1 MHIDLVVLAIPIYLL
16 TIALE
21 IVANAFRRE
30 KVYRLNN
37 AFSNLGCGIL
47 TELYG
52 VPLKLALLALYD
64 WVWRTWGLFEVPS
77 NVWTFLLVML
87 AADFLFYWSHR
98 WSHTVNFFWGIHVV
112 HHQSEDF
119 NLTVALRQSL
129 LHDFPDMV
137 IYLVLALVGV
147 DTQLLLYALAVSGI
161 YQFFLHTEMIGNL
174 GFLEKILN
182 TPSNHR
188 VHHGRNPRYLD
199 KNYGGIF
206 IIWDRLFGTYE
217 PETEALVYG
226 ITTPVRSFN
235 PIWATLDHFAHIWT
249 KTRAYP
255 NFQGRWHAIF
265 GHPAWKPDGLETVEQ
280 VRRADT
286 LKFDLP
292 YPPAL
297 GWYVLLQFL
306 CAYGL
311 FAVYQSHK
319 DYFSG
324 AGKTGVAILLT
335 WTLLSC
341 AFLFEQKKIFYGF
354 ESMRLL
360 LAGAFVGLIL
370 LQISSILQLLNFCFF
385 GISLLVLF
393 FLMRKHIAHEITS
406 KPHEK
411 TH

>member
-1 MHIDLVVLAIPIYLL
+1 MHIDLVVLAVPIYLI

-21 IVANAFRRE
+21 ILANAFRRE

-37 AFSNLGCGIL
+37 SFSNLGCGIL

-52 VPLKLALLALYD
+52 VPFKLALLALYD
-64 WVWRTWGLFEVPS
+64 WVWRSFGILDVPS
-77 NVWTFLLVML
+77 NVWTFLAVML
-87 AADFLFYWSHR
+87 VADFLFYWSHR
-98 WSHTVNFFWGIHVV
+98 WNHTVNFFWGIHVV

-137 IYLVLALVGV
+137 IYLVLALIGV

-161 YQFFLHTEMIGNL
+161 YQFFLHTELIGKL

-188 VHHGRNPRYLD
+188 VHHGRNLPYLD

-226 ITTPVRSFN
+226 ITTPVHTFN
-235 PIWATLDHFAHIWT
+235 PLRATFDHFAHIW
-249 KTRAYP
+249 KKASLYP
-255 NFQGRWHAIF
+255 NLQWRWNAIF
-265 GHPAWKPDGLETVEQ
+265 GHPAWTPGGFESVPAVNRPGVQ
-280 VRRADT
+280 
-286 LKFDLP
+286 KFDLP

-306 CAYGL
+306 STYGL
-311 FAVYQSHK
+311 FAVYQSLKEH
-319 DYFSG
+319 FSWVE
-324 AGKTGVAILLT
+324 KVGVAMLVT
-335 WTLLSC
+335 WTLINC
-341 AFLFEQKKIFYGF
+341 ALLFEQKKIFYGL
-354 ESMRLL
+354 ESLRLMI
-360 LAGAFVGLIL
+360 AGTFVGLLL
-370 LQISSILQLLNFCFF
+370 LQTSFAGSVGLFWLNVLFYD
-385 GISLLVLF
+385 ISLLVLLL
-393 FLMRKHIAHEITS
+393 LMRRHFS
-406 KPHEK
+406 SNLNSL
-411 TH
+411 